1 MVLVRS
7 SAVNL
12 DVYLKILK
20 NSVILKFNFL
30 LDIIVYKYYFVFFTL
45 ENNSYLPVLVVVK
58 DYERA
63 FNAVTYTLK

>member
-1 MVLVRS
+1 MMWLLISFFLNPSNIILVRC

-45 ENNSYLPVLVVVK
+45 ENNSYLPVLVVV
-58 DYERA
+58 
-63 FNAVTYTLK
+63 